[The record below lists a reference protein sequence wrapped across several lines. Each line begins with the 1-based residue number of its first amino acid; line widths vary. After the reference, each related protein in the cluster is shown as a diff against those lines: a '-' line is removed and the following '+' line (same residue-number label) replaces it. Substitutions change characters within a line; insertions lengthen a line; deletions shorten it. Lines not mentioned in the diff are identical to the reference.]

1 MCVMATNLVH
11 APNKVPGL
19 FGNKKEVFFR
29 FLVGALPPFPL
40 LITKDGK
47 EDWKVPHIF
56 SLGTLVVSGRGT
68 YLDAS
73 GVCES
78 IMQGPVRTAYRRPE
92 SLSLSHSLSF

>member
-1 MCVMATNLVH
+1 M
-11 APNKVPGL
+11 GI
-19 FGNKKEVFFR
+19 KKEVFFR

-73 GVCES
+73 DVCES
-78 IMQGPVRTAYRRPE
+78 IMQGPVGTAYRRPE
-92 SLSLSHSLSF
+92 SLSLSLLSLFLSGRGVKLETKGKDTS